1 MATVS
6 PSKSPSQHPDSGEKA
21 RQRLTEEAVRSMH
34 FPKQGEERI
43 YDLTQASLLL
53 RVRPGSKA
61 WYCFKWMNGRQH
73 NIHLGDFPG
82 MPVVLARKA
91 AAKQL
96 AALYDGKDPAAEK
109 RAKRAEERGGK
120 VPLRDVL
127 DHLVTRMTEKGRQD
141 KHIAERKRIGE
152 ALIAAGL
159 RDLCDPRACAIAEK
173 WINDQ
178 TCSSLTKHRYG
189 QHVKAL
195 GRVAVRRSPDLPK
208 DPFMALEVGSP
219 TIPAPAMF
227 ALPELFTLASDR
239 ALRSE
244 WGRLFAFLLY
254 TGCRYREG
262 AYARWSRIDLDSAT
276 FFVLPPS
283 AEEREAGEAVK
294 RNKGRTVTLQ
304 PELVELLKSWPKSH
318 GDFVFGPVCQSITG
332 ATTVAFRE
340 HLDHLVIPIDERHI
354 HTLRHSHVALSVASG
369 VSDLQLRLSVG
380 HGGPEM
386 TKHYANAAMLWRAKL
401 KDWKGTF
408 RLRDAAEARRLAPS
422 PARRPTAPVALSG

>member
-6 PSKSPSQHPDSGEKA
+6 SSKAPSQTGSGDPP
-21 RQRLTEEAVRSMH
+21 RRRLTDEAVRQL
-34 FPKQGEERI
+34 PCPTQGEDRI

-53 RVRPGSKA
+53 RVRPNSKA

-73 NIHLGDFPG
+73 NVRLGDFPG

-109 RAKRAEERGGK
+109 RARRAEERGGK

-141 KHIAERKRIGE
+141 KHIAERKRIGD
-152 ALIAAGL
+152 ALTAAGL

-173 WINDQ
+173 WITEQ
-178 TCSSLTKHRYG
+178 TCSPLTKHRYG

-195 GRVAVRRSPDLPK
+195 GRVAVRRWPDLPK
-208 DPFMALEVGSP
+208 DPFTALEVGSP
-219 TIPAPAMF
+219 TIPPPAMF
-227 ALPELFTLASDR
+227 ELPELFALASDQ
-239 ALRSE
+239 ALGTE

-254 TGCRYREG
+254 TGCRFREG

-276 FFVLPPS
+276 FGVLPPS
-283 AEEREAGEAVK
+283 VEEREAGEAVK

-304 PELVELLKSWPKSH
+304 SELVELLKSWPKSH
-318 GDFVFGPVCQSITG
+318 GDFVFGPACQSTTG
-332 ATTVAFRE
+332 STTIAFRE
-340 HLDHLVIPIDERHI
+340 HLDHLDIPLDERHI

-401 KDWKGTF
+401 KDWKGCF
-408 RLRDAAEARRLAPS
+408 RLRDVAEVRRLAPELLRKKAS
-422 PARRPTAPVALSG
+422 QAALSG